1 MENITEVLDKLKNF
15 LESNTVTG
23 KPILVNETTTVI
35 PLTKIMFG
43 MGTAV
48 FGQKDAIGLGGS
60 VEPIGF
66 LAVSG
71 DKVTF
76 ITTTDKSALST
87 RIVDLAEHIANKII
101 PDKTTDD
108 SAPIE

>member
-1 MENITEVLDKLKNF
+1 MENITEVLEKLKTF

-23 KPILVNETTTVI
+23 KPIIVNENTTVI

-60 VEPIGF
+60 IEPVGF
-66 LAVSG
+66 LAVTG
-71 DKVTF
+71 DSVTF

-101 PDKTTDD
+101 PDKK
-108 SAPIE
+108 SEEEISGG